1 MFNWFYDLSSKVKL
15 FILSFS
21 LIAMIILVAGM
32 GYYSSLKSIDSAQNI
47 ATIINRSAVRVNNVL
62 KAIRD
67 FDNRNVVFLSDPTAY
82 TTIDQFKSETAATMG
97 DIATTVN
104 IMNPER
110 VGDLQS
116 SPAYRDHILT
126 IKARMAKLEGLY
138 NNDFLPKLV
147 QDREDG
153 VAYYLQVIRPLISD
167 SYADCA
173 FLLDSQHKLVIELG
187 SKGSERTLSYLGC
200 AIAVFAVFLG
210 ILLAWAICSYINTC
224 VQRQWD
230 LIKEMSQGN
239 FRFAVPQYHKDDFG
253 SIIADMCDLRDNINH
268 ELSLVKINSDKTEQ
282 SLSQVMDLSNGIVQK
297 VADCDSRI
305 VSVSAASEE
314 MLSTTQEI
322 AKNCEQVTTMSADT
336 KATIGEG
343 VEKIQ
348 QTIEAIRRQSEEIQ
362 DNSKAVEKV
371 AKRSLDI
378 NSIVNTIE
386 GIAAQ
391 TNLLA
396 LNAAIEAARA
406 GEAGRGFAVVADE
419 VRALASR
426 TASSTQEIADMVS
439 DIQKDA
445 AAATSSISNSV
456 IAMEE
461 TSHNTVEVET
471 TMHEMLEHV
480 NSVDAQITQ
489 IASATEEQ
497 SVATHEISNNIHDVT
512 ILAQETNERSA
523 HAGEIVN
530 DTVDNIHQLK
540 KSLSFFKLTEDVR
553 HIASLDQQ

>member
-21 LIAMIILVAGM
+21 LIAMIVLVAGM
-32 GYYSSLKSIDSAQNI
+32 GYYSSLKSIDSAQSI
-47 ATIINRSAVRVNNVL
+47 STIINRSAVRVNNVL
-62 KAIRD
+62 MTIRD
-67 FDNRNVVFLSDPTAY
+67 FDNRNIVFLTDPNVY
-82 TTIDQFKSETAATMG
+82 YSIDQFKREIADIMG
-97 DIATTVN
+97 EIATNVK

-116 SPAYRDHILT
+116 PPEYRQHILT
-126 IKARMAKLEGLY
+126 IKERMVKLERMF
-138 NNDFLPKLV
+138 NNEFLPRLI
-147 QDREDG
+147 QNREDG
-153 VAYYLQVIRPLISD
+153 VSFYLQVIRPLISE

-173 FLLDSQHKLVIELG
+173 FLLDSQHQIVIDLG
-187 SKGSERTLSYLGC
+187 NKGAERTFSYVGC
-200 AIAVFAVFLG
+200 VVAIFAVFFG
-210 ILLAWAICSYINTC
+210 ILLAWGICSYINTC
-224 VQRQWD
+224 VAQQWD
-230 LIKEMSQGN
+230 LIKKMSHGN
-239 FRFAVPQYHKDDFG
+239 FKFAVPKFNKDDFG
-253 SIIADMCDLRDNINH
+253 SIISDMCDLRDNINH
-268 ELSLVKINSDKTEQ
+268 ELSLVKVNSDKTEQ
-282 SLSQVMDLSNGIVQK
+282 SLHQIMELSNGIVQK
-297 VADCDSRI
+297 IADCESRI
-305 VSVSAASEE
+305 INVSAASEE
-314 MLSTTQEI
+314 MLSTTKEI
-322 AKNCEQVTTMSADT
+322 AQNCEQVTSLSADT
-336 KATIGEG
+336 KATISDG
-343 VEKIQ
+343 VDKIQ
-348 QTIEAIRRQSEEIQ
+348 RTIEAIRNQSAEIQ

-378 NSIVNTIE
+378 NSIVNTID

-445 AAATSSISNSV
+445 AAATNSISNSV
-456 IAMEE
+456 KAMEE

-480 NSVDAQITQ
+480 DSVDAQISQ

-497 SVATHEISNNIHDVT
+497 SAATHEISSNIHDVT
-512 ILAQETNERSA
+512 TLAQATNEQSA
-523 HAGEIVN
+523 HADEIVN
-530 DTVDNIHQLK
+530 DMVNNIHQLK
-540 KSLSFFKLTEDVR
+540 KSLEFFELIDDVR
-553 HIASLDQQ
+553 HSSSMD